1 MRIPYRAFLRSGSGA
16 RQFRRPGD
24 APRTSESIMNLP
36 ESAESPLA
44 VAPAPPRTNK
54 QIKASSIANEQAAQK
69 RWKLMLADAK
79 ATWAKVPPED
89 LTRVN
94 GNLHILAGL
103 VQLRYHVSRE
113 EADQQAK
120 QFYDAHPAVA

>member
-1 MRIPYRAFLRSGSGA
+1 
-16 RQFRRPGD
+16 
-24 APRTSESIMNLP
+24 MNLP
-36 ESAESPLA
+36 ESAESTLA

-54 QIKASSIANEQAAQK
+54 QIRASSIANEQAAQK

-79 ATWAKVPPED
+79 TTWVKVPPED

-94 GNLHILAGL
+94 GNLNILAGL
-103 VQLRYHVSRE
+103 IQLRYHLSRE
-113 EADQQAK
+113 EADQQAR